1 MLTYLY
7 YKCPFFII
15 GKKLG
20 SGACGSVHEL
30 HQEGNTKYNN
40 DWAIK
45 LAPLPKSKAK
55 SGKGKRKKTVEE
67 RNADLIQHENLTL
80 QNAGSDM
87 RGRLVP
93 DIPFMGSP
101 PAFGETADGGKF
113 IFIIHEYTDQI
124 TVHSSYPKKC
134 ILQII

>member
-1 MLTYLY
+1 MQY
-7 YKCPFFII
+7 YVKYFGSCCLLNIWYSEYCLHNYII
-15 GKKLG
+15 NTLLITGKKLG

-30 HQEGNTKYNN
+30 HQEGSTKYNN

-55 SGKGKRKKTVEE
+55 SGKGKRKKTAEE

-93 DIPFMGSP
+93 DIPYLGSP
-101 PAFGETADGGKF
+101 PAFGETSDGGKF
-113 IFIIHEYTDQI
+113 IFI
-124 TVHSSYPKKC
+124 
-134 ILQII
+134 